1 MRYELVFLTLI
12 IARIDAILE
21 CPKGSLP
28 FDLDECDPNRR
39 SQCPSGF
46 TCRYAND
53 TDNPERKLHLCCA
66 TEQMTIEDWFFDA
79 GISPEVF
86 PQPPLTMLKSVEMN
100 PLDETTAFPL
110 VHTGDEIVLL
120 HFPQYTTASIRSV
133 EFWVPP
139 PQGGFLHVMTT
150 VDPADKPFA
159 VFLTYNLPSTG
170 FIRLFVPQ
178 VLQGITRR
186 THYIDNSTSLVK
198 RPSYRLQYVVLVYRT
213 TQPIDTNIRNSISL
227 GSNLTGLNLM
237 YECSN
242 VLCFLSTTQLAE
254 QLGRP
259 IAGSIFYITTNNTM
273 FQTVEVNRTS
283 STALCSL
290 AQVLLVSLIYFILFK
305 YE

>member
-1 MRYELVFLTLI
+1 MKAYSKT
-12 IARIDAILE
+12 AIVQR
-21 CPKGSLP
+21 G
-28 FDLDECDPNRR
+28 
-39 SQCPSGF
+39 
-46 TCRYAND
+46 
-53 TDNPERKLHLCCA
+53 
-66 TEQMTIEDWFFDA
+66 FFDA

-86 PQPPLTMLKSVEMN
+86 PQPPMTMLKSVEMN
-100 PLDETTAFPL
+100 PLDDTTAFPV

-150 VDPADKPFA
+150 VD
-159 VFLTYNLPSTG
+159 
-170 FIRLFVPQ
+170 
-178 VLQGITRR
+178 
-186 THYIDNSTSLVK
+186 
-198 RPSYRLQYVVLVYRT
+198 RLQYVVLVYRT
-213 TQPIDTNIRNSISL
+213 TQPIDTNMRNSISL

-273 FQTVEVNRTS
+273 FQTVEVNQTS
-283 STALCSL
+283 
-290 AQVLLVSLIYFILFK
+290 
-305 YE
+305 